1 MQALQYHKFGGPD
14 VLKLENLP
22 DPEVT
27 RDTVLVRMKATAL
40 NHLDIWVRNGIPGL
54 PIIMPHVPGSDGA
67 GVVEAVGRNV
77 SGWKAGDEVVI
88 QPGTFC
94 GHCEACQRG
103 QEDLCPEYG
112 ILGETSPGVMQTLKN
127 YDPVNLG
134 RKPANL
140 TWEESAALPLVYLTA
155 WNMLINRAELKA
167 GETVL
172 VQGASSGVGMA
183 AIQIAKHVGATV
195 IATART
201 AVKRT
206 AAGLLGAHYT
216 LNSAEPKMYKE
227 VKSLTRG
234 KGVDVVVE
242 HVGQATWQNSLRSL
256 GFAGRLVTCGAT
268 TGPVAEVEIRHIFS
282 KRLSILGSTMGSVA
296 DFNAVLFLAEK
307 GVLKPWID
315 RVFPLDKGQ
324 AAHTYLVSEHGFG
337 KVVISME

>member
-1 MQALQYHKFGGPD
+1 MQALRYHKFGGPE

-22 DPEVT
+22 DPDVSPH
-27 RDTVLVRMKATAL
+27 TVLVRMKAAAL

-54 PIIMPHVPGSDGA
+54 PITLPHVPGSDGA
-67 GVVEAVGRNV
+67 GVVEAVGQQV
-77 SGWKAGDEVVI
+77 SGWQVGDEVVI

-94 GHCEACQRG
+94 GHCKACRRG

-112 ILGETSPGVMQTLKN
+112 ILGETSPGVMQTLKA

-134 RKPANL
+134 RKPVNL
-140 TWEESAALPLVYLTA
+140 TWEESAALPLAYLTA

-183 AIQIAKHVGATV
+183 AIQIARYVGATV

-206 AAGLLGAHYT
+206 AAGLVGAHHM
-216 LNSAEPKMYKE
+216 LDSADPKMHKA

-234 KGVDVVVE
+234 KGVNVVVE

-296 DFNAVLFLAEK
+296 DFNAVLFLADQ
-307 GVLKPWID
+307 GALKPWID
-315 RVFPLDKGQ
+315 RVFPLSEGA
-324 AAHTYLVSEHGFG
+324 AAHRYLASTHGFG

>member
-1 MQALQYHKFGGPD
+1 MQALRYHQFGGPE
-14 VLKLENLP
+14 VLKLETLP
-22 DPEVT
+22 DPDVSP
-27 RDTVLVRMKATAL
+27 DSVLVRMKATAL
-40 NHLDIWVRNGIPGL
+40 NHLDIWVREGIPGL
-54 PIIMPHVPGSDGA
+54 PIHLPHVPGSDGA
-67 GVVEAVGRNV
+67 GVVVAVGKNV
-77 SGWKAGDEVVI
+77 SQWRVGDEVVI

-94 GHCEACQRG
+94 GQCDACKRG

-134 RKPANL
+134 PKPTDL
-140 TWEESAALPLVYLTA
+140 TWEESAALPLAYLTA
-155 WNMLINRAELKA
+155 WNMVMNRAELKA

-183 AIQIAKHVGATV
+183 AIQIAKYIGATV

-201 AVKRT
+201 AEKRR
-206 AAGLLGAHYT
+206 AAGMVGAHHT
-216 LNSAEPKMYKE
+216 LDSADPKMYKE

-234 KGVDVVVE
+234 QGADVVVE

-296 DFNAVLFLAEK
+296 DFNAVLSLAEK

-315 RVFPLDKGQ
+315 RVFPLSEGS
-324 AAHTYLVSEHGFG
+324 AAHEYLVSAHEFG